1 MITPADMPLPSS
13 EEMGGLKVMHLKR
26 YWQKSMLKR
35 NGKLINGEDTEFQLD
50 QTLIFSL
57 GLGLEQTIRY
67 LYMEAP
73 AFAEFEQWIVETVG
87 MPSPENI
94 ARFNKMIMG
103 GDEQGDAQIPRVLSD
118 GQLAFFDEN
127 GYVILR
133 NAIQKEDCERTIGTI
148 CNFIGIDCNN
158 PETWYNQHPARQ
170 GIMVQLFQHPDLEK
184 NRNSA
189 YIRAAHYQ
197 LWNRTD
203 LWVSADRVGF
213 NPPQTEKWHFPGPR
227 LHWDTAPVLSMPFGL
242 QGILYLN
249 DVTENQ
255 GAFSA
260 VPGFHNRLDEWL
272 KSLPPGADP
281 QRQDLYALGCIPI
294 AANAGDFIIW
304 HHALPHGSSINT
316 AKLPRYVQYFTYNP
330 AVSG

>member
-1 MITPADMPLPSS
+1 MLNTELSLPPT
-13 EEMGGLKVMHLKR
+13 EELGELKVMNLKR

-35 NGKLINGEDTEFQLD
+35 RGLIPHGGDPEFHLD
-50 QTLIFSL
+50 RTMIFSL
-57 GLGLEQTIRY
+57 GLGLEQTMRY

-73 AFAEFEQWIVETVG
+73 TFGQFEQWIVATAG
-87 MPSPENI
+87 QPSSENI
-94 ARFNKMIMG
+94 ARFNAAVIN
-103 GDEQGDAQIPRVLSD
+103 GDNPESDKVPDVLTKD
-118 GQLAFFDEN
+118 ELAFFDKH

-133 NAIQKEDCERTIGTI
+133 NAITKEDCDRTIQTI
-148 CNFIGIDCNN
+148 CNFIEIAQDD

-184 NRNSA
+184 NRDCE
-189 YIRAAHYQ
+189 YIRQAYQ
-197 LWNRTD
+197 QLYNRTD

-227 LHWDTAPVLSMPFGL
+227 LHWDTPPVVSMPLGL

-249 DVTENQ
+249 DVAENQ
-255 GAFSA
+255 GALSV
-260 VPGFHNRLDEWL
+260 VPGFQHELDNWL
-272 KSLPPGADP
+272 NGLPEGADP

-304 HHALPHGSSINT
+304 HHALPHGSSTNT
-316 AKLPRYVQYFTYNP
+316 SKLPRYVQYFTYDP
-330 AVSG
+330 AI